1 MKRIRITHTREYH
14 YNQPSHE
21 EASPLSGSWAGP
33 ADAFEKMEVSVQV
46 VAFKEEENP

>member
-1 MKRIRITHTREYH
+1 MKRILITHTTEYH
-14 YNQPSHE
+14 YNQPVHD

-46 VAFKEEENP
+46 VALKEGENP